1 MDDIKYKRLS
11 LSNLEDIVM
20 EYNKNDLENFLKNKE
35 NYLFVGLKDNKVIAL
50 LYGYGMLRLDGRK
63 MFYIHSVDVI
73 PEYQNQ
79 GIGTEFIDY
88 TLKYIKTEKKYY
100 KYFVLTESDN
110 IKACKLYQNML
121 TEMNKFYLVIIY
133 R

>member
-11 LSNLEDIVM
+11 LSDLEDIVM

-88 TLKYIKTEKKYY
+88 TLKYIKQEKEYY
-100 KYFVLTESDN
+100 KYFVLADIDN
-110 IKACKLYQNML
+110 IKACKLYQKYANRDEQVL
-121 TEMNKFYLVIIY
+121 FSNNL
-133 R
+133 